1 MPSFRFW
8 AKHIPAGQD
17 MEESAAAANF
27 DHFDSFSQYWRLS
40 STQIHSRWKKYSD
53 LTQAVLVC
61 FRFKNKAGNS
71 FWLLKDEWNLCKSL
85 GHSQSKE
92 QKPC

>member
-27 DHFDSFSQYWRLS
+27 DHFDSFSQYLKLS
-40 STQIHSRWKKYSD
+40 SSENHSRWGKCSD
-53 LTQAVLVC
+53 LNQTQAVLVC
-61 FRFKNKAGNS
+61 FRF
-71 FWLLKDEWNLCKSL
+71 
-85 GHSQSKE
+85 
-92 QKPC
+92 